1 MRIGNVL
8 HAKIHNLRQKINRKN
23 IKSILRHSKKPI
35 ILGLGLLVFIFIST
49 PIITYA
55 WFVRDLSSKE
65 AIMTRKNAGVILTD
79 RFDTPFFILFF
90 FKFFIVKFFII

>member
-55 WFVRDLSSKE
+55 WFGMRSNDTVSFVRAS
-65 AIMTRKNAGVILTD
+65 
-79 RFDTPFFILFF
+79 
-90 FKFFIVKFFII
+90 